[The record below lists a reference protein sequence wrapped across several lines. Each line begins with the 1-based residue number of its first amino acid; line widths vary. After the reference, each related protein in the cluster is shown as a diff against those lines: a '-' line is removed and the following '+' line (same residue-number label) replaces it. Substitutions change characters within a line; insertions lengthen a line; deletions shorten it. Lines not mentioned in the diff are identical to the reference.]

1 MQDRGSGPAKAPGAM
16 DTSFW
21 TAACHAESEGYAL
34 KLFELH
40 TPSAVVKEIESEE
53 PPKVRPKA
61 VLFEQLREAGLINVT
76 DPTRSTLPGNLF
88 HPGERATLELANER
102 KWHALINEQKA
113 HDYGR
118 QILALQTVSLPEML
132 VTVVFAGFLGKV
144 EALHV
149 LRKLANIT
157 HAQLMQ
163 DATRLI
169 ERAPLKDQRR
179 SR

>member
-1 MQDRGSGPAKAPGAM
+1 MQPRGAPAKAPAAL

-21 TAACHAESEGYAL
+21 TSACHAESEGYAL

-40 TPSAVVKEIESEE
+40 TPLVVAKEIESEE

-61 VLFEQLREAGLINVT
+61 VLFQQLREARLIRVT
-76 DPTRSTLPGNLF
+76 DPTKTTLRADLF
-88 HPGERATLELANER
+88 HPGERATLELASER

-118 QILALQTVSLPEML
+118 DILGLRTVSVPEML
-132 VTVVFAGFLGKV
+132 VTVVFAGSLGKA
-144 EALHV
+144 EALHL
-149 LRKLANIT
+149 LRRLSNIT

-169 ERAPLKDQRR
+169 ERAP
-179 SR
+179 

>member
-1 MQDRGSGPAKAPGAM
+1 MMQMPESARPRVPAAL

-21 TAACHAESEGYAL
+21 TAACVAESEGYAL

-40 TPSAVVKEIESEE
+40 TPQVVVREIESEE

-61 VLFEQLREAGLINVT
+61 VLFQQLRQAGLIQVT
-76 DPTRSTLPGNLF
+76 NPAKGTLQADLF
-88 HPGERATLELANER
+88 HRGERAALELAYER

-118 QILALQTVSLPEML
+118 DILGLQTVSAPEML
-132 VTVVFAGFLGKV
+132 VTVVFAGFLGKQ
-144 EALHV
+144 EALRM
-149 LRKLANIT
+149 LRKLSNIT

-169 ERAPLKDQRR
+169 ERAP
-179 SR
+179 

>member
-1 MQDRGSGPAKAPGAM
+1 MVHMHERGGAAAKALAAL

-21 TAACHAESEGYAL
+21 TASCLAESEGYAL

-40 TPSAVVKEIESEE
+40 TPQVVVTEIESEK

-61 VLFEQLREAGLINVT
+61 VLFQQLREAGLITVT
-76 DPTRSTLPGNLF
+76 NPTKSTLRADLF
-88 HPGERATLELANER
+88 HPGERATLDLANER

-118 QILALQTVSLPEML
+118 GILALQTVSVPEML
-132 VTVVFAGFLGKV
+132 VTVVFAGFLGKQ
-144 EALHV
+144 EALHL
-149 LRKLANIT
+149 LRKLSNIT

-169 ERAPLKDQRR
+169 DRAP
-179 SR
+179 

>member
-1 MQDRGSGPAKAPGAM
+1 MVHMQVRGGASPKTPAAM

-40 TPSAVVKEIESEE
+40 APELVVEEIESEE
-53 PPKVRPKA
+53 PPRVRPKA
-61 VLFEQLREAGLINVT
+61 VLFQQLREAGLISVT
-76 DPTRSTLPGNLF
+76 NATRSTLREDLF
-88 HPGERATLELANER
+88 HRGERATLDLADER

-118 QILALQTVSLPEML
+118 DILGLQTVSAPEML
-132 VTVVFAGFLGKV
+132 VTVVFAGFLGKQ
-144 EALHV
+144 EALHL
-149 LRKLANIT
+149 LRKLSNIT

-169 ERAPLKDQRR
+169 ERAP
-179 SR
+179 